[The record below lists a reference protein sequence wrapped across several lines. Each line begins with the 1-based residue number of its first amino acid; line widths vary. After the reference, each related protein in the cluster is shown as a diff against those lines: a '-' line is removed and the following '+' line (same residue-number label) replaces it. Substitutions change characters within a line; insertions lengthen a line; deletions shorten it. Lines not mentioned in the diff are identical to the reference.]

1 MMNGVIVVN
10 KSKGITSRDVVNKL
24 VKVFGTKSIGH
35 IGTLDPMATG
45 VLVCLI
51 GKYTKLGSIM
61 VNHDKEYIATFKLN
75 VLSDTLDSE
84 GKVLKTDNK
93 IISLEDMQGAIEHF
107 NGLTYM
113 QEVPIYSAVKVN
125 GKKLYDYARSNED
138 VILPK
143 KEVTIY
149 KLELVSFEDEVKIK
163 CKVSKGT
170 YIRAL
175 IRDICAYLGTYGIM
189 TDLVR
194 TKLGDYDIGDAY
206 SLDDISNGKYKLYS
220 LEDIFDLDV
229 RYINDDNHKQ
239 IYNGNIVKDKNSNYI
254 LYKEGDKAV
263 AFYTRINEEELKPLI
278 MFQFFCAKI

>member
-35 IGTLDPMATG
+35 IGTLDPMAMG

-75 VLSDTLDSE
+75 VLTDTLDIE
-84 GKVLKTDNK
+84 GKVIDTADKK
-93 IISLEDMQGAIEHF
+93 ISLEDMQGAIEHF

-125 GKKLYDYARSNED
+125 GKKLYDYARSKED

-149 KLELVSFEDEVKIK
+149 KLELVSFGDEVKIK

-175 IRDICAYLGTYGIM
+175 IRDICAYLGTYGVM

-194 TKLGDYDIGDAY
+194 TKLGDYDISDAY
-206 SLDDISNGKYKLYS
+206 SLDEISDGTYKLYS
-220 LEDIFDLDV
+220 LEDIFNLDV
-229 RYINDDNHKQ
+229 RYINNDNHKQ

-254 LYKEGDKAV
+254 LYKDGDKAV

-278 MFQFFCAKI
+278 MF

>member
-1 MMNGVIVVN
+1 MNGVIVVN
-10 KSKGITSRDVVNKL
+10 KPEGITSRDVVNKL
-24 VKVFGTKSIGH
+24 VKVFSTKSIGH

-45 VLVCLI
+45 VLVCLV

-61 VNHDKEYIATFKLN
+61 VDHDKEYIATFKLN
-75 VLSDTLDSE
+75 ILTDTLDSE
-84 GKVLKTDNK
+84 GKILKTDNK
-93 IISLEDMQGAIEHF
+93 RISLEEMQTAIEHF
-107 NGLTYM
+107 NGLTYT

-125 GKKLYDYARSNED
+125 GKKLYDYARKNED

-143 KEVTIY
+143 KEVSIY
-149 KLELVSFEDEVKIK
+149 KLELISFDDEVKIK

-194 TKLGDYDIGDAY
+194 TKLGNYDISDAY
-206 SLDDISNGKYKLYS
+206 SLEDICNGKYTLYN

-229 RYINDDNHKQ
+229 RYINDDNRKQ

-254 LYKEGDKAV
+254 LYKDGDKAV

-278 MFQFFCAKI
+278 MF

>member
-1 MMNGVIVVN
+1 MNGVIVVN
-10 KSKGITSRDVVNKL
+10 KPKGITSRDVVNKL

-35 IGTLDPMATG
+35 IGTLDPLATG

-61 VNHDKEYIATFKLN
+61 VNHNKEYIATFKLN

-125 GKKLYDYARSNED
+125 GKKLYDYARNNED

-175 IRDICAYLGTYGIM
+175 IRDICAYLGTYGVM

-206 SLDDISNGKYKLYS
+206 SLDDISNGKYKLYR

-254 LYKEGDKAV
+254 LYKDGDKEI
-263 AFYTRINEEELKPLI
+263 AFYTRFNEEELKPLI
-278 MFQFFCAKI
+278 MF

>member
-1 MMNGVIVVN
+1 MNGVVVVN
-10 KSKGITSRDVVNKL
+10 KPKGITSRDVVNKL

-61 VNHDKEYIATFKLN
+61 INHDKEYIATFKLN
-75 VLSDTLDSE
+75 VLTDTLDIE

-107 NGLTYM
+107 NALTYM

-175 IRDICAYLGTYGIM
+175 IRDICAYLGTYGVM

-206 SLDDISNGKYKLYS
+206 SLDDISNGKYKLYR
-220 LEDIFDLDV
+220 LEDMFNLDV

-278 MFQFFCAKI
+278 MF

>member
-10 KSKGITSRDVVNKL
+10 KPKGITSRDVVNKL

-35 IGTLDPMATG
+35 IGTLDPMAMG

-75 VLSDTLDSE
+75 VLTDTLDSE

-175 IRDICAYLGTYGIM
+175 IRDICAYLGTYGVM

-194 TKLGDYDIGDAY
+194 TKLGDYDISDAY
-206 SLDDISNGKYKLYS
+206 SLDDISNGKYKLYR

-278 MFQFFCAKI
+278 MF

>member
-1 MMNGVIVVN
+1 MNGVVVVN
-10 KSKGITSRDVVNKL
+10 KPKGITSRDVVNKL

-75 VLSDTLDSE
+75 VLTDTLDSE

-93 IISLEDMQGAIEHF
+93 IISLKDMQGAIEHF

-125 GKKLYDYARSNED
+125 GKKLYDYARNNED
-138 VILPK
+138 IILPK

-175 IRDICAYLGTYGIM
+175 IRDICAYLGTYGVM

-206 SLDDISNGKYKLYS
+206 SLDDISNGKYKLYG
-220 LEDIFDLDV
+220 LEDMFNLDV

-278 MFQFFCAKI
+278 MF

>member
-1 MMNGVIVVN
+1 MNGVIVVN
-10 KSKGITSRDVVNKL
+10 KPKGITSRDVVNKL

-61 VNHDKEYIATFKLN
+61 VNHDKEYVATFKLN

-84 GKVLKTDNK
+84 GKVIKTDNK
-93 IISLEDMQGAIEHF
+93 TISLEDMNGAIEHF

-149 KLELVSFEDEVKIK
+149 KLELVSFEDDVKIK

-194 TKLGDYDIGDAY
+194 TKLGDYDKSDAY

-220 LEDIFDLDV
+220 LEDIFNLDV
-229 RYINDDNHKQ
+229 RYINNDNHKQ

-254 LYKEGDKAV
+254 LYKDGDKAV

-278 MFQFFCAKI
+278 MF

>member
-1 MMNGVIVVN
+1 MNGVIVVN
-10 KSKGITSRDVVNKL
+10 KPKGITSRDVVNKL

-75 VLSDTLDSE
+75 VLTDTLDIE

-125 GKKLYDYARSNED
+125 GKKLYDYARNNED
-138 VILPK
+138 IILPK

-175 IRDICAYLGTYGIM
+175 IRDICAYLGTYGVM

-194 TKLGDYDIGDAY
+194 TKLGDYDISDAY
-206 SLDDISNGKYKLYS
+206 SLDKISNGKYKLYR

-278 MFQFFCAKI
+278 MF

>member
-1 MMNGVIVVN
+1 MNGVIVVN
-10 KSKGITSRDVVNKL
+10 KPKGITSRDVVNKL
-24 VKVFGTKSIGH
+24 AKVFGTKSIGH

-75 VLSDTLDSE
+75 VLTDTLDIE

-107 NGLTYM
+107 NALTYM

-125 GKKLYDYARSNED
+125 GKKLYDYARNNED
-138 VILPK
+138 IILPK

-170 YIRAL
+170 YIRSL
-175 IRDICAYLGTYGIM
+175 IRDICAYLGTYGVM

-206 SLDDISNGKYKLYS
+206 SLDDISNGKYKLYR

-254 LYKEGDKAV
+254 LYKDGDKAV

-278 MFQFFCAKI
+278 MF

>member
-1 MMNGVIVVN
+1 MNGVVVVN
-10 KSKGITSRDVVNKL
+10 KPKGITSRDVVNKL

-75 VLSDTLDSE
+75 VLTDTLDIE

-125 GKKLYDYARSNED
+125 GKKLYDYARNNED
-138 VILPK
+138 IILPK

-175 IRDICAYLGTYGIM
+175 IRDICAYLGTYGVM

-206 SLDDISNGKYKLYS
+206 SLDDISNGKYKLYR

-278 MFQFFCAKI
+278 MF

>member
-1 MMNGVIVVN
+1 MNGVIVVN
-10 KSKGITSRDVVNKL
+10 KPKGITSRDVVNKL

-75 VLSDTLDSE
+75 VLTDTLDIE
-84 GKVLKTDNK
+84 GKVIDTADKK
-93 IISLEDMQGAIEHF
+93 ISLEDMQGAIEHF

-125 GKKLYDYARSNED
+125 GKKLYDYARSKED

-149 KLELVSFEDEVKIK
+149 KLELVSFGDEVKIK

-175 IRDICAYLGTYGIM
+175 IRDICAYLGTYGVM

-194 TKLGDYDIGDAY
+194 TKLGDYDISDAY
-206 SLDDISNGKYKLYS
+206 SLDDISNGKYKLYR

-254 LYKEGDKAV
+254 LYKDGDKEI
-263 AFYTRINEEELKPLI
+263 AFYTRFNEEELKPLI
-278 MFQFFCAKI
+278 MF

>member
-1 MMNGVIVVN
+1 MNGVIVVN
-10 KSKGITSRDVVNKL
+10 KPKGITSRDVVNKL

-45 VLVCLI
+45 VLVCLV

-75 VLSDTLDSE
+75 VLTDTLDIE
-84 GKVLKTDNK
+84 GKVLDTDDK
-93 IISLEDMQGAIEHF
+93 KISLEDMQGAIEHF

-175 IRDICAYLGTYGIM
+175 IRDICAYLGTYGVM

-194 TKLGDYDIGDAY
+194 TKLGDYDISDAY
-206 SLDDISNGKYKLYS
+206 SLDDISNGKYKLYR

-278 MFQFFCAKI
+278 MF

>member
-61 VNHDKEYIATFKLN
+61 INHDKEYIATFKLN
-75 VLSDTLDSE
+75 VLTDTLDIE

-175 IRDICAYLGTYGIM
+175 IRDICAYLGTYGVM

-206 SLDDISNGKYKLYS
+206 SLDDISNGKYKLYR

-254 LYKEGDKAV
+254 LYKDGDKEI
-263 AFYTRINEEELKPLI
+263 AFYTRFNEEELKPLI
-278 MFQFFCAKI
+278 MF

>member
-35 IGTLDPMATG
+35 IGTLDPMAMG

-75 VLSDTLDSE
+75 VLTDTLDIE
-84 GKVLKTDNK
+84 GKVIDTADKK
-93 IISLEDMQGAIEHF
+93 ISLEDMQGAIEHF

-175 IRDICAYLGTYGIM
+175 IRDICAYLGTYGVM

-194 TKLGDYDIGDAY
+194 TKLGDYDISDAY
-206 SLDDISNGKYKLYS
+206 SLDEISDGTYKLYS

-229 RYINDDNHKQ
+229 RHINDDNHKQ

-278 MFQFFCAKI
+278 MF

>member
-1 MMNGVIVVN
+1 MNGVIVVN
-10 KSKGITSRDVVNKL
+10 KPKGITSRDVVNKL

-75 VLSDTLDSE
+75 VLTDTLDIE

-175 IRDICAYLGTYGIM
+175 IRDICAYLGTYGVM

-194 TKLGDYDIGDAY
+194 TKLGDYDISNAY
-206 SLDDISNGKYKLYS
+206 SLDEISDGTYKLYS

-263 AFYTRINEEELKPLI
+263 AFYTRINEKELKPLI
-278 MFQFFCAKI
+278 MF

>member
-1 MMNGVIVVN
+1 MNGVIVVN

-75 VLSDTLDSE
+75 VLTDTLDIE
-84 GKVLKTDNK
+84 GKVLKTDDK
-93 IISLEDMQGAIEHF
+93 KISLEDMNGAIEHF

-163 CKVSKGT
+163 CNVSKGT

-175 IRDICAYLGTYGIM
+175 IRDICAYLGTYGVM

-194 TKLGDYDIGDAY
+194 TKLGDYDISDAY
-206 SLDDISNGKYKLYS
+206 SLDDISNGKYKLYR

-278 MFQFFCAKI
+278 MF

>member
-1 MMNGVIVVN
+1 MNGVIVVN
-10 KSKGITSRDVVNKL
+10 KPKGITSRDVVNKL

-61 VNHDKEYIATFKLN
+61 VNHDKEYVATFKLN

-93 IISLEDMQGAIEHF
+93 IISLEDMNGAIEHF
-107 NGLTYM
+107 NGITYM

-175 IRDICAYLGTYGIM
+175 IRDICAYLGTYGVM

-194 TKLGDYDIGDAY
+194 TKLGDYDISDAY
-206 SLDDISNGKYKLYS
+206 SLDDISNGKYKLYR

-278 MFQFFCAKI
+278 MF

>member
-61 VNHDKEYIATFKLN
+61 VNHNKEYIATFKLN

-125 GKKLYDYARSNED
+125 GKKLYDYARNNED

-175 IRDICAYLGTYGIM
+175 IRDICAYLGTYGVM

-206 SLDDISNGKYKLYS
+206 SLDDISNGKYKLYR

-278 MFQFFCAKI
+278 MF

>member
-1 MMNGVIVVN
+1 MNGVIVVN
-10 KSKGITSRDVVNKL
+10 KPKGITSRDVVNKL

-61 VNHDKEYIATFKLN
+61 VNHDKEYVATFKLN

-93 IISLEDMQGAIEHF
+93 IISLEDMNGAIEHF

-113 QEVPIYSAVKVN
+113 QEVPIYSAIKVN

-206 SLDDISNGKYKLYS
+206 SLDNISNGKYKLYS
-220 LEDIFDLDV
+220 LEDIFNLDV
-229 RYINDDNHKQ
+229 RYINNDNHKQ

-254 LYKEGDKAV
+254 LYKDGDKAV

-278 MFQFFCAKI
+278 MF

>member
-1 MMNGVIVVN
+1 MNGVIVVN
-10 KSKGITSRDVVNKL
+10 KPKGITSRDVANKL

-61 VNHDKEYIATFKLN
+61 VNHDKEYVATFKLN
-75 VLSDTLDSE
+75 VLTDTLDSE

-125 GKKLYDYARSNED
+125 GKKLYDYARNNED
-138 VILPK
+138 IILPK

-175 IRDICAYLGTYGIM
+175 IRDICAYLGTYGVM

-206 SLDDISNGKYKLYS
+206 SLDDISNGKYKLYR

-254 LYKEGDKAV
+254 LYKDGDKAV

-278 MFQFFCAKI
+278 MF

>member
-1 MMNGVIVVN
+1 MNGVIVVN
-10 KSKGITSRDVVNKL
+10 KPKGITSRDVVNKL

-75 VLSDTLDSE
+75 VLTDTLDSE
-84 GKVLKTDNK
+84 GKVLDTDDK
-93 IISLEDMQGAIEHF
+93 KISLEDMQGAIEHF
-107 NGLTYM
+107 NALTYM

-175 IRDICAYLGTYGIM
+175 IRDICAYLGTYGVM

-206 SLDDISNGKYKLYS
+206 SLDDISNGKYKLYG
-220 LEDIFDLDV
+220 LEDVFNLDV

-278 MFQFFCAKI
+278 KF

>member
-1 MMNGVIVVN
+1 MNGVIVVN
-10 KSKGITSRDVVNKL
+10 KPEGITSRDVVNKL
-24 VKVFGTKSIGH
+24 VKVFSTKSIGH

-45 VLVCLI
+45 VLVCLV

-61 VNHDKEYIATFKLN
+61 VDHDKEYIATFKLN
-75 VLSDTLDSE
+75 ILTDTLDSE
-84 GKVLKTDNK
+84 GKILKTDNK
-93 IISLEDMQGAIEHF
+93 KISLEEMQTAIEHF
-107 NGLTYM
+107 NGLTYT

-125 GKKLYDYARSNED
+125 GKKLYDYARNNED

-143 KEVTIY
+143 KEVSIY

-189 TDLVR
+189 TNLVR
-194 TKLGDYDIGDAY
+194 TKLGDYDKSEAY
-206 SLDDISNGKYKLYS
+206 SLEDICNGKYKLYS
-220 LEDIFDLDV
+220 LEDIFNLDV
-229 RYINDDNHKQ
+229 RYINNDNHKQ

-254 LYKEGDKAV
+254 LYKDGDKAV

-278 MFQFFCAKI
+278 MF

>member
-75 VLSDTLDSE
+75 VLTDTLDSE
-84 GKVLKTDNK
+84 GKVLDTDDK
-93 IISLEDMQGAIEHF
+93 KISLEDMNGAIEHF

-175 IRDICAYLGTYGIM
+175 IRDICAYLGTYGVM

-194 TKLGDYDIGDAY
+194 TKLGDYDISDAY
-206 SLDDISNGKYKLYS
+206 SLDEISNGKYKLYR

-278 MFQFFCAKI
+278 MF

>member
-10 KSKGITSRDVVNKL
+10 KSKGITSRDLVNKL

-75 VLSDTLDSE
+75 VLTDTLDIE
-84 GKVLKTDNK
+84 GKVLKTDDK
-93 IISLEDMQGAIEHF
+93 KISLEDMNGAIEHF

-175 IRDICAYLGTYGIM
+175 IRDICAYLGTYGVM

-194 TKLGDYDIGDAY
+194 TKLGDYDISDAY
-206 SLDDISNGKYKLYS
+206 SLDEISNGKYKLYR

-278 MFQFFCAKI
+278 MF

>member
-10 KSKGITSRDVVNKL
+10 KPKGITSRDVVNKL

-45 VLVCLI
+45 VLVCLV

-61 VNHDKEYIATFKLN
+61 VNHDKEYVAIFKLN
-75 VLSDTLDSE
+75 VLTDTLDIE
-84 GKVLKTDNK
+84 GKVLDTDDK
-93 IISLEDMQGAIEHF
+93 KISLEDMQGAIEHF

-194 TKLGDYDIGDAY
+194 TKLHDYDIGDAY

-220 LEDIFDLDV
+220 LEDMFNLDV
-229 RYINDDNHKQ
+229 RYINNDNHKQ

-254 LYKEGDKAV
+254 LYKDGDKAV

-278 MFQFFCAKI
+278 MF

>member
-1 MMNGVIVVN
+1 MNGVIVVN
-10 KSKGITSRDVVNKL
+10 KPKGITSRDVVNKL

-75 VLSDTLDSE
+75 VLTDTLDIE

-93 IISLEDMQGAIEHF
+93 IISLEDMNGAIEHF

-194 TKLGDYDIGDAY
+194 TKLGDYDISDAY
-206 SLDDISNGKYKLYS
+206 SLDEISDGTYKLYS

-278 MFQFFCAKI
+278 MF

>member
-1 MMNGVIVVN
+1 MNGVIVVN
-10 KSKGITSRDVVNKL
+10 KPKGITSRDVVNKL

-61 VNHDKEYIATFKLN
+61 VNHNKEYIATFKLN
-75 VLSDTLDSE
+75 VLTDTLDIE
-84 GKVLKTDNK
+84 GKVLDTADKK
-93 IISLEDMQGAIEHF
+93 ISLEDMQGAIEHF

-175 IRDICAYLGTYGIM
+175 IRDICAYLGTYGVM

-194 TKLGDYDIGDAY
+194 TKLGDYDISDAY

-278 MFQFFCAKI
+278 MF

>member
-1 MMNGVIVVN
+1 MNGVIVVN
-10 KSKGITSRDVVNKL
+10 KPKGITSRDVVNKL

-61 VNHDKEYIATFKLN
+61 VNHDKEYVATFKLN

-84 GKVLKTDNK
+84 GKVLKTNNK
-93 IISLEDMQGAIEHF
+93 IISLEDMNGAIEHF

-175 IRDICAYLGTYGIM
+175 IRDICAYLETYGIM

-194 TKLGDYDIGDAY
+194 TKLGDYDKSDAY
-206 SLDDISNGKYKLYS
+206 SLYNISNGKYKLYS
-220 LEDIFDLDV
+220 LEDIFNLDV
-229 RYINDDNHKQ
+229 RYINNDNHKQ

-254 LYKEGDKAV
+254 LYKDGDKAV

-278 MFQFFCAKI
+278 MF

>member
-1 MMNGVIVVN
+1 MNGVIVVN
-10 KSKGITSRDVVNKL
+10 KPKGITSRDVVNKL

-35 IGTLDPMATG
+35 IGALDPMATG

-51 GKYTKLGSIM
+51 GKYTKLGCIM
-61 VNHDKEYIATFKLN
+61 VNHNKEYIATFKLN
-75 VLSDTLDSE
+75 VLTDTLDIE
-84 GKVLKTDNK
+84 GKVLKTDDK
-93 IISLEDMQGAIEHF
+93 KISLEDMNGAIEHF

-175 IRDICAYLGTYGIM
+175 IRDICAYLGTYGVM

-194 TKLGDYDIGDAY
+194 TKLGDYDISDAY
-206 SLDDISNGKYKLYS
+206 SLDEISNGKYKLYR

-278 MFQFFCAKI
+278 MF

>member
-1 MMNGVIVVN
+1 MVKMMNGVIVVN

-75 VLSDTLDSE
+75 VLTDTLDIE
-84 GKVLKTDNK
+84 GKVLKTDDK
-93 IISLEDMQGAIEHF
+93 KISLEDMNGAIEHF

-175 IRDICAYLGTYGIM
+175 IRDICAYLGTYGVM

-194 TKLGDYDIGDAY
+194 TKLGDYDISDAY
-206 SLDDISNGKYKLYS
+206 SLDEISNGKYKLYR

-278 MFQFFCAKI
+278 MF

>member
-1 MMNGVIVVN
+1 MNGVIVVN
-10 KSKGITSRDVVNKL
+10 KPKGITSRDVVNKL

-35 IGTLDPMATG
+35 IGTLDPMAMG

-84 GKVLKTDNK
+84 GKVLDTADKK
-93 IISLEDMQGAIEHF
+93 ISLEDMQGAIEHF

-149 KLELVSFEDEVKIK
+149 KLELVSFGDEVKIK

-175 IRDICAYLGTYGIM
+175 IRDICAYLGTYGVM

-194 TKLGDYDIGDAY
+194 TKLGDYDISDAY
-206 SLDDISNGKYKLYS
+206 SLDEISDGTYKLYS

-278 MFQFFCAKI
+278 MF

>member
-1 MMNGVIVVN
+1 MNGVIVVN
-10 KSKGITSRDVVNKL
+10 KPKGITSRDVVNKL

-61 VNHDKEYIATFKLN
+61 VNHDKEYIATFKLD
-75 VLSDTLDSE
+75 VLTDTLDIE

-125 GKKLYDYARSNED
+125 GKKLYDYARNNED

-175 IRDICAYLGTYGIM
+175 IRDICAYLGTYGVM

-194 TKLGDYDIGDAY
+194 TKLGDYDISDAY
-206 SLDDISNGKYKLYS
+206 SLDEISDGTYKLYS
-220 LEDIFDLDV
+220 LEDIFNLDV
-229 RYINDDNHKQ
+229 RYINNDNHKQ

-254 LYKEGDKAV
+254 LYKDGDKAV

-278 MFQFFCAKI
+278 MF

>member
-1 MMNGVIVVN
+1 MNGVIVVN
-10 KSKGITSRDVVNKL
+10 KPKGITSRDVVNKL

-61 VNHDKEYIATFKLN
+61 VNHNKEYIATFKLN

-175 IRDICAYLGTYGIM
+175 IRDICAYLGTYGVM

-194 TKLGDYDIGDAY
+194 TKLGDYDISDAY
-206 SLDDISNGKYKLYS
+206 SLDEISNGKYKLYR

-278 MFQFFCAKI
+278 MF

>member
-1 MMNGVIVVN
+1 MNGVIVVN
-10 KSKGITSRDVVNKL
+10 KPKGITSRDVVNKL

-35 IGTLDPMATG
+35 IGTLDPMAMG

-75 VLSDTLDSE
+75 VLTDTLDIE

-175 IRDICAYLGTYGIM
+175 IRDICAYLGTYGVM

-194 TKLGDYDIGDAY
+194 TKLGDYDISDAY
-206 SLDDISNGKYKLYS
+206 SLDEISDGTYKLYS
-220 LEDIFDLDV
+220 LEDMFNLDV

-254 LYKEGDKAV
+254 LYKDGDKAV
-263 AFYTRINEEELKPLI
+263 AFYSRINEEELKPLI
-278 MFQFFCAKI
+278 MF

>member
-1 MMNGVIVVN
+1 MNGVIVVN
-10 KSKGITSRDVVNKL
+10 KPKGITSRDVVNKL

-84 GKVLKTDNK
+84 GKVLDTDDK
-93 IISLEDMQGAIEHF
+93 KISLEDMQGAIEHF

-113 QEVPIYSAVKVN
+113 QEVPIYSAVKVK
-125 GKKLYDYARSNED
+125 GKKLYDYARNNED

-254 LYKEGDKAV
+254 LYKDGDKEI
-263 AFYTRINEEELKPLI
+263 AFYTRFNEEELKPLI
-278 MFQFFCAKI
+278 MF

>member
-1 MMNGVIVVN
+1 MNGVIVVN
-10 KSKGITSRDVVNKL
+10 KPKGITSRDVVNKL

-75 VLSDTLDSE
+75 VLTDTLDIE
-84 GKVLKTDNK
+84 GKVLKTDDK
-93 IISLEDMQGAIEHF
+93 KISLEDMNGAIEHF

-175 IRDICAYLGTYGIM
+175 IRDICAYLGTYGVM

-194 TKLGDYDIGDAY
+194 TKLGDYDISDAY
-206 SLDDISNGKYKLYS
+206 SLDDISNGKYKLYR

-278 MFQFFCAKI
+278 MF